1 MAMITYDN
9 KSTLNPQPSVANVNK
24 VTSDDMNEIKSVVNT
39 NYGEV
44 GDITT
49 LNTTD
54 KTSIVNAINELKD
67 AEIYSTSEVK
77 TNKIWIDGK
86 PIYRK
91 AIEIN
96 VGTTEVSYSIANNI
110 SQAWIDMGNSW
121 CTWGGNRTYPLP
133 RLMAEYY
140 ITNDFKLTVKS
151 STGTNTGYVVIE
163 YTKTTD

>member
-9 KSTLNPQPSVANVNK
+9 KTTLNPQPSVADANK
-24 VTSDDMNEIKSVVNT
+24 VTSGDMNMIKSVVNT

-44 GDITT
+44 GNIAN

-54 KTSIVNAINELKD
+54 KSSIVNAVNELKGG
-67 AEIYSTSEVK
+67 EVYSTSEVK
-77 TNKIWIDGK
+77 TNKVWIDGK

-91 AIEIN
+91 MIQIS
-96 VGTTEVSYSIANNI
+96 VGTTDTSYTIANNI
-110 SQAWIDMGNSW
+110 SQAWIDLGNSW

-133 RLMAEYY
+133 RLMSEYY
-140 ITNDFKLTVKS
+140 ITNDLKLSLKS
-151 STGTNTGYVVIE
+151 LSGTNTGYVVVE

>member
-1 MAMITYDN
+1 MAVNLINSNDIEVEQTGQDIQL
-9 KSTLNPQPSVANVNK
+9 KTSTPISTIEGNIGNLNL
-24 VTSDDMNEIKSVVNT
+24 
-39 NYGEV
+39 
-44 GDITT
+44 

-54 KTSIVNAINELKD
+54 KSSVVNAINEVNTKTD
-67 AEIYSTSEVK
+67 IFSTTETL
-77 TNKIWIDGK
+77 TNKVWIDGK

-121 CTWGGNRTYPLP
+121 CTWGGNRTYPLS

-140 ITNDFKLTVKS
+140 ITNDLKLAVKS
-151 STGTNTGYVVIE
+151 VSGTNTGYVIVE
-163 YTKTTD
+163 YTKTS